1 MKKNEFV
8 NRRHWLCEML
18 EDQSFALFAA
28 GESKHKSLDQNFKYF
43 PERNFFYLTG
53 LTRENFILLLAR
65 SKEALIDYL
74 FIEEPSEYA
83 TKWLGK
89 RMTKEEASDISG
101 IDVKRILYLKD
112 FNDFLNGRI
121 MTDSRQLLLSK
132 VPQILYLDMY
142 RAKAMTKPISFN
154 TFGKVVDQ
162 YPELHLKNIGDM
174 VAKLRRKK
182 SQMEVDEIKKA
193 IKHTQAGI
201 YGIFDY
207 VKPGMNERDLEA
219 TFDYHIK
226 LSGSSG
232 RSFDTIVA
240 SGKNATVLHY
250 VENNQKI
257 NNGDL
262 VLLDLGALSNQYAAD
277 ISRTFPVN
285 GKFTKRQAELYQLVL
300 DVNKETI
307 KRVKPGIYV
316 KELNEF
322 AKDALAEGMIKL
334 GKIKEKSEIT
344 KYYYHGVSHYLGLD
358 VHDVGTYS
366 KKITSGTVLTVEPGI
381 YIEEEGIGIR
391 IEDNILVTEE
401 GYENLSQDII
411 KEIKDI
417 EAYFSKKA

>member
-1 MKKNEFV
+1 MIKNEYV
-8 NRRHWLCEML
+8 NRRNWLCEML
-18 EDQSFALFAA
+18 EDQSFALFAS

-65 SKEALIDYL
+65 NKGVLIDYI

-83 TKWLGK
+83 DKWLGK
-89 RMTKEEASDISG
+89 RMTKEEVSEVSG
-101 IDVKRILYLKD
+101 IDVNRVLYLNA
-112 FNDFLNGRI
+112 FSNFLNARI
-121 MTDSRQLLLSK
+121 MTDSRQLLLKK

-142 RAKAMTKPISFN
+142 RSKAMTQPISFN
-154 TFGKVVDQ
+154 SFGKLVEQ

-182 SQMEVDEIKKA
+182 SEIEVSEIREA
-193 IKHTQAGI
+193 IKHTKAGI

-207 VKPGMNERDLEA
+207 AKPGVNERDLEA

-226 LSGSSG
+226 MSGSSG

-257 NNGDL
+257 QNGDM

-277 ISRTFPVN
+277 ISRTFPVS
-285 GKFTKRQAELYQLVL
+285 GKFTKRQAEFYQMVL

-316 KELNEF
+316 KELNDF
-322 AKDALAEGMIKL
+322 ARDALAEGMIKL
-334 GKIKEKSEIT
+334 GKIKDKSEIS
-344 KYYYHGVSHYLGLD
+344 KYYYHSVSHYLGLD

-366 KKITSGTVLTVEPGI
+366 KKVMPGVVLTVEPGI

-391 IEDNILVTEE
+391 IEDDILVTED
-401 GYENLSQDII
+401 GYENLSQGII